1 MNRRQ
6 VLKACALTLLQ
17 RQLDLMLAL
26 GLGEAA
32 QKDLLVVDFDVCVL
46 IRLVKIL
53 RRRDLLFVPVK
64 VNMTRLA
71 QDDGSLRSITDKDIA
86 QSPDLVLTR

>member
-1 MNRRQ
+1 
-6 VLKACALTLLQ
+6 
-17 RQLDLMLAL
+17 MLAFSVRV
-26 GLGEAA
+26 AT
-32 QKDLLVVDFDVCVL
+32 QKDFLVVDFDVCVL

-86 QSPDLVLTR
+86 QSPDLVFSR